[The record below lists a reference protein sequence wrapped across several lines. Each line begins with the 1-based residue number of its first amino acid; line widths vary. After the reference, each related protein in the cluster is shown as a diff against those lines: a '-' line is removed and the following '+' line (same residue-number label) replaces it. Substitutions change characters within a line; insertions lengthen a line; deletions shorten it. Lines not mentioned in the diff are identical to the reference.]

1 MEKII
6 DADDKTVSELLTG
19 GPYTVDDYQ
28 REYKWETKQ
37 VEDLVNDLFAAF
49 SKNYDESH
57 TPAKVVDYP
66 GYFLGSV
73 VVSERNIVDGQQ
85 RLTSLMLLLIALR
98 HSLSAPEKEDLQ
110 EQLTKED
117 LQRQLAR
124 EDLRGQLAGLVQF
137 SRYGVRSFCIDA
149 EERNECLNALYNFGE
164 PEESHVLSKQESVR
178 NLALRYNDIAGMLET
193 ATENEVEL
201 ACFTHWLIE
210 NVRLVRIITSSQ
222 SDAYE
227 VFETMNDRGLDLTQ
241 VDMLKNFLLS
251 KIDDA
256 ERVNAVKQWRLS
268 IDPLVMKKVDADAIK
283 SWLRARHAVSMRR
296 REKDG
301 EAQDFEL
308 IGSAFHRWVRDNC
321 KKIGLSS
328 AEDFVR
334 FIERDMAFYL
344 GWYLKIRTA
353 TDKFNPELECVYYNA
368 ENNFTMQYPVLLS
381 ALSPDDGEGAI
392 MRKLRIASRYLD
404 ILLYRRIMRRDRVTR
419 STLEYNMNLL
429 IKDVRGKSEEDL
441 LKVLSERLIDD
452 QESAP
457 DKNFGLSRNRRQV
470 RRVLARITHH
480 ITSESEEKSHYEDYR
495 PYDIEHIWAN
505 RYDPESGC
513 DNEDEFKDARDCL
526 GGLLLLPKKV
536 NRSLGDKPYSEKRDI
551 YLRENILLAK
561 SLHPDCYQN
570 NPGFSRFIEK
580 SGLPFKPHAEF
591 KKADLQERQELYLQI
606 AGQIWNPDRLAE

>member
-6 DADDKTVSELLTG
+6 DADDKTVSELLAG

-37 VEDLVNDLFAAF
+37 VGDLVNDLFAAF
-49 SKNYDESH
+49 SKNYKESH
-57 TPAKVVDYP
+57 TPAKVVEYH

-98 HSLSAPEKEDLQ
+98 HSLPTSPLSTPE
-110 EQLTKED
+110 
-117 LQRQLAR
+117 R
-124 EDLRGQLAGLVQF
+124 EDLRGQLAGLIQF
-137 SRYGVRSFCIDA
+137 SRYSVRSFCIDA

-164 PEESHVLSKQESVR
+164 PEESHTRSKQESVR
-178 NLALRYNDIAGMLET
+178 NLALRYNDIAGMLEA
-193 ATENEVEL
+193 ATEKEAEL
-201 ACFTHWLIE
+201 ECFAHWLIE

-227 VFETMNDRGLDLTQ
+227 VFETMNDRGLHLTQ

-251 KIDDA
+251 QIDDA
-256 ERVNAVKQWRLS
+256 ERANVVKQWRLS
-268 IDPLVMKKVDADAIK
+268 LDPLVSTEEDADAIK

-296 REKDG
+296 RDKNA
-301 EAQDFEL
+301 EARDFEL
-308 IGSAFHRWVRDNC
+308 IGSAFHRWVKDNC
-321 KKIGLSS
+321 KKIGLVS
-328 AEDFVR
+328 AGDFAS

-353 TDKFNPELECVYYNA
+353 AGEFNPALECIYYNA
-368 ENNFTMQYPVLLS
+368 ENDFTLQYPVLLS
-381 ALSPDDGEGAI
+381 ALSPDDGEEVI
-392 MRKLRIASRYLD
+392 MRKMRIVSRYLD
-404 ILLYRRIMRRDRVTR
+404 ILLYRRIMRRDKITR

-429 IKDVRGKSEEDL
+429 IKEIRGKSEEDL
-441 LKVLSERLIDD
+441 LKLLSKRLIDD
-452 QESAP
+452 RESAP

-470 RRVLARITHH
+470 RRVLARITHY

-505 RYDPESGC
+505 HYEQSESGC
-513 DNEDEFKDARDCL
+513 DNEDEFNELRDRL
-526 GGLLLLPKKV
+526 GGLLLLPRRV
-536 NRSLGDKPYSEKRDI
+536 NRSLSDKPYSEKREL
-551 YLRENILLAK
+551 YQQRNLLAK
-561 SLHPDCYQN
+561 SLHPKCYQN
-570 NPGFSRFIEK
+570 DPGFSRFRER

-606 AGQIWNPDRLAE
+606 AGQIWNPDRLVE